1 MCCGGAAFECAAL
14 FQEDLPEGRE
24 RMRHQVGPV
33 AFGREQNQVGEA
45 LDPYG
50 SHFDEV
56 GVAALKAL
64 LYELIDVT
72 VQTVGHLVPFSG
84 SGSDTAGARRPCSKA
99 SESCL
104 TKTQCANGCDKKWAA
119 PIDPER
125 TCHDLSAS
133 PRLQRAGQLANDR
146 VLDAEVIDLLVRL
159 GLRRGHRSV

>member
-1 MCCGGAAFECAAL
+1 MGGGGAAFECAAL
-14 FQEDLPEGRE
+14 FQDDLPEGRE

-33 AFGREQNQVGEA
+33 TFGREQNQVGKA
-45 LDPYG
+45 LDHHG
-50 SHFDEV
+50 SHLGEV
-56 GVAALKAL
+56 SITALKAL
-64 LYELIDVT
+64 LHELIDVT